1 MKKIVLIISLLSS
14 ITAFAL
20 EKTPGE
26 RMMVAMGID
35 KVLQAQREIY
45 QADAVK
51 QVAMTMK
58 QLEGLLAGLPK
69 ETTQEIEQAMTLM
82 MGQVLD
88 SWNVETAIKIY
99 SDEWS
104 KNFTPVEIDEVI
116 EKYEDPSAK
125 KELEVVMAAST
136 ALSQYVSTSYN
147 TALEDSMA
155 QFLTLI
161 QQAVAKGKQKVQ
173 SNKSIH
179 PTAKAAAD

>member
-1 MKKIVLIISLLSS
+1 MKKIVLIIFLLSS
-14 ITAFAL
+14 ITAFSM

-26 RMMVAMGID
+26 RMMIAMGID

-99 SDEWS
+99 SAEWN
-104 KNFTPVEIDEVI
+104 KNYTPVEIDEVI
-116 EKYEDPSAK
+116 EKYEDPTAK
-125 KELEVVMAAST
+125 KELEVLMAASS
-136 ALSQYVSTSYN
+136 ALTQYMSTSYN
-147 TALEDSMA
+147 TALEGSMA
-155 QFLTLI
+155 QLMTHI

-173 SNKSIH
+173 SNKSIQ
-179 PTAKAAAD
+179 PSAKAATD